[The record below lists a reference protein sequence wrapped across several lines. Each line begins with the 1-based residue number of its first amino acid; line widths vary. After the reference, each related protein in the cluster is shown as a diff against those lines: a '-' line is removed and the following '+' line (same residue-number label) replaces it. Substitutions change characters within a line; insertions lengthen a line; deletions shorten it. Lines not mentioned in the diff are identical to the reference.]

1 MRNKGNGTVLVI
13 DDNPLVLH
21 SVASLLTDH
30 GYSSFVYNDPVKAM
44 NDSCELP
51 FDVVLTDIRMPSV
64 SGLSVLE
71 KMAALYPER
80 PVILMTGYTEF
91 DTAVE
96 AIHKGAFE
104 FIVKPFI
111 PECLVNTISKAL
123 EHVRL
128 RIMEK
133 NYKEELTRLV
143 HQKTLQLSEA
153 LKQSENM
160 SREIIQ
166 RFIRVSEYR
175 DINTSCHIS
184 TLGLY
189 SNKLA
194 EALNMNNDFVDS
206 ITSASSLHDIGKIGI
221 PDTILHK
228 PGRLTIEEFEIIKKH
243 TVIGRNILR
252 DSSHPVLQMAASI
265 ALYHHERWDGT
276 GYPLGIRG
284 RDIPVEGA
292 IVMLADQYDAL
303 RSERPYKPALS
314 HEKVCHIIT
323 LGDGRT
329 EPGHFNPEILSAF
342 IEIAPMFDEI
352 FNLHNSAAG
361 ADMITLWDD

>member
-1 MRNKGNGTVLVI
+1 MNSKANGTVLVI

-30 GYSSFVYNDPVKAM
+30 GYSSFVYNDPVKAIQ
-44 NDSCELP
+44 DSRKLP
-51 FDVVLTDIRMPSV
+51 FDVVLTDIKMPSV

-71 KMAALYPER
+71 KIRMLYPER

-104 FIVKPFI
+104 FIIKPFI

-133 NYKEELTRLV
+133 HYKEELTSLV
-143 HQKTLQLSEA
+143 HQKTKQLSEA
-153 LKQSENM
+153 LKQSESM

-166 RFIRVSEYR
+166 RFIKVSEYR

-194 EALNMNNDFVDS
+194 EVLNMPSDFVDS
-206 ITSASSLHDIGKIGI
+206 ITSASALHDIGKIGI
-221 PDTILHK
+221 PDSILHK
-228 PGRLTIEEFEIIKKH
+228 PGRLTAEEFETIKKH
-243 TVIGRNILR
+243 TTIGRNILR
-252 DSSHPVLQMAASI
+252 DSSHPVLHMAASI

-276 GYPLGIRG
+276 GYPLGIKG
-284 RDIPVEGA
+284 KDIPVEGA

-303 RSERPYKPALS
+303 RSERPYKRALS
-314 HEKVCHIIT
+314 HEKVYTILTH
-323 LGDGRT
+323 GDGRT
-329 EPGHFNPEILSAF
+329 DPGHFHPDVLGAF
-342 IEIAPMFDEI
+342 IKIAPVFDEI
-352 FNLHNSAAG
+352 FNVHNKTADT
-361 ADMITLWDD
+361 DMITLWDD